1 MLAQPFCFVS
11 LQSGINEFNS
21 LILLVVIDF
30 DFILTPWNSG
40 CYFLNKKD
48 RRSGNAVHL
57 RVNGIFIWSNW
68 VLVFAHFKHSW
79 ISPFPFTIQLKLPC
93 IAFYI

>member
-1 MLAQPFCFVS
+1 MYPRLPWASGSPLAFKNRVHSKHNISGIKKSLVMLAQPFCFVS

-40 CYFLNKKD
+40 GYFPNKKD
-48 RRSGNAVHL
+48 RRSGL
-57 RVNGIFIWSNW
+57 SIF
-68 VLVFAHFKHSW
+68 H
-79 ISPFPFTIQLKLPC
+79 
-93 IAFYI
+93 YY